1 MMQKCGEIR
10 PAGQVISEV
19 TLLDVF
25 LDAGNRA
32 HRGSEPCPG
41 LTNSQ
46 AIALGPFPAEDF

>member
-41 LTNSQ
+41 STNSQ